1 MTYISIATA
10 AESVHCVANE
20 DGGKVFDL
28 ITAAF
33 ERGESVTLD
42 FAGVEDLTSS
52 FLNSAIGQLYGTVW
66 PVSNDNISAVNLSD
80 MDKYHVS
87 MAVKNAKRY
96 FAKRVAEVQAGTALM
111 KGGDS

>member
-33 ERGESVTLD
+33 ERGEESVTLD
-42 FAGVEDLTSS
+42 FAGVKDLTPS
-52 FLNSAIGQLYGTVW
+52 FLNSAIGQMYGVFTEET
-66 PVSNDNISAVNLSD
+66 IRRIRAVNLSD
-80 MDKYHVS
+80 IDKYLVS
-87 MAVKNAKRY
+87 GVIKNAKRY
-96 FAKRVAEVQAGTALM
+96 FRIVDKVKAAESVWEQR
-111 KGGDS
+111 S